1 MTAITRST
9 ALYTAAQ
16 VRDLD
21 SAFIATGVPAAALMK
36 RAGRAA
42 FELLCERYGEPDEIT
57 VFAGAGNNA
66 GDGFVVAALAA
77 ARRMPVNVV
86 LMGEPEKFS
95 DAARAAY
102 EYARQEGVVMMPP
115 GPAPISGVIVDGLLG
130 IGINGEVRPEYRK
143 VIEQINSTNL
153 PVLALDIPSGL
164 CADTGA
170 ELGVA
175 IKADITVTFIAK
187 KRGLFTGR
195 GPALTGELVFDDLS
209 APDDIYRPLAA
220 EVTQQDFV
228 TLRSAL
234 PEREA
239 DAHKGDFGHVM
250 VIGGDVGHGGA
261 ALMAAEAAA
270 RGGAGLVSLATRPE
284 HVAAMLARQ
293 PEVMACGVISGQ
305 ELEPWLARP
314 TVLVV
319 GPGLGQSPWS
329 EQMLQQALATDLP
342 LVLDADALNLI
353 AKGRLWPAGKT
364 RDNWLLTPHPGEA
377 ARLLGCETAAIQAER
392 FASVQKL
399 QQQYGGVALLKG
411 AGTLVAG
418 AGQPINIISG
428 GNPGM
433 ASGGMGDVLS
443 GLLGAL
449 LAQGLSAYD
458 AANLGASVHAHA
470 ADLAAADGG
479 QVSLLATD
487 ILGYIGEFLGD

>member
-1 MTAITRST
+1 MTANSSSSV
-9 ALYTAAQ
+9 LYTAAQ
-16 VRDLD
+16 VRALD
-21 SAFIATGVPAAALMK
+21 NAFIASGVPAAALMK
-36 RAGRAA
+36 RAGRSA
-42 FELLCERYGEPDEIT
+42 FELLCERFDELSEIT
-57 VFAGAGNNA
+57 VFAGGGNNA

-77 ARRMPVNVV
+77 ARRLPVTVV
-86 LMGEPEKFS
+86 LLGDPEKLGE
-95 DAARAAY
+95 AARAAY
-102 EYARQEGVVMMPP
+102 DYARQEGVIMMPP
-115 GPAPISGVIVDGLLG
+115 GPAPTRGVIVDSLLG
-130 IGINGEVRPEYRK
+130 IGVSGEVRPEYRK
-143 VIEQINSTNL
+143 VIEQINSAGL
-153 PVLALDIPSGL
+153 PVLSLDMPSGL

-175 IKADITVTFIAK
+175 VKADITITFIAN

-195 GPALTGELVFDDLS
+195 GPALAGELLLDDLA
-209 APDDIYRPLAA
+209 APADIYETVEA
-220 EVTQQDFV
+220 EVKRQSFAN
-228 TLRSAL
+228 LRAAL
-234 PEREA
+234 PARQA

-250 VIGGDVGHGGA
+250 VIGGDVGRGGA
-261 ALMAAEAAA
+261 AMMAAEAAA

-305 ELEPWLARP
+305 ELEPWLVRP

-342 LVLDADALNLI
+342 LVLDADALNLV
-353 AKGRLWPAGKT
+353 AKGRLWPAGKK

-377 ARLLGCETAAIQAER
+377 ARLLDCSTAEIQADR
-392 FASVQKL
+392 FASVQQL
-399 QQQYGGVALLKG
+399 QLQYGGVALLKG
-411 AGTLVAG
+411 AGTLVVG
-418 AGQPINIISG
+418 ADRPINIIAA

-449 LAQGLSAYD
+449 LAQGLSSYD

-487 ILGYIGEFLGD
+487 ILAYVGELLGD